1 MDGWRRWI
9 LIGSAVTV
17 TTFAAIVAA
26 NIRPP
31 QPNPIPST
39 LHQDLI
45 GPGSAGRTAPDF
57 RLRSF
62 AGGVLALSDFRG
74 QAVVLNFWASWC
86 VPCREEM
93 PILERVW
100 REFRHRGV
108 AMLGLDTADDFDDAA
123 AFLKRL
129 QITYAN
135 VYDPEQSRIQT
146 YRVTGLPTT
155 VFLDAQLRIRG
166 QVAGGYVAESG
177 YQQLRAQIQALLSPP
192 R

>member
-1 MDGWRRWI
+1 
-9 LIGSAVTV
+9 V
-17 TTFAAIVAA
+17 
-26 NIRPP
+26 
-31 QPNPIPST
+31 
-39 LHQDLI
+39 
-45 GPGSAGRTAPDF
+45 PGSVGRAAPDF

-74 QAVVLNFWASWC
+74 QVVVLNFWASWC

-100 REFRHRGV
+100 QEFRHRGI
-108 AMLGLDTADDFDDAA
+108 ATLGVDAADDFDDAA

-135 VYDPEQSRIQT
+135 VYDPEQSRLQA

-155 VFLDAQLRIRG
+155 VFLDAQLRIRA
-166 QVAGGYVAESG
+166 QLAGGYVGESG
-177 YQQLRAQIQALLSPP
+177 YQRLRAQIQSLISLS

>member
-1 MDGWRRWI
+1 MNGWRRWV
-9 LIGSAVTV
+9 LIGWAVIA
-17 TTFAAIVAA
+17 TTLAAIVAA

-31 QPNPIPST
+31 QPKPVPPTPSQT
-39 LHQDLI
+39 LTV
-45 GPGSAGRTAPDF
+45 PGSVGRAAPDF

-62 AGGVLALSDFRG
+62 AGGVLALSNFQG
-74 QAVVLNFWASWC
+74 QTVVLNFWASWC

-100 REFRHRGV
+100 REFRPRGV
-108 AMLGLDTADDFDDAA
+108 ATLGVDAADDFDDAA

-135 VYDPEQSRIQT
+135 VYDPEQTRIQA

-155 VFLDAQLRIRG
+155 VFLDTQLRIRA
-166 QVAGGYVAESG
+166 QVAGGYVGESG
-177 YQQLRAQIQALLSPP
+177 YQQLRAQIQSLVSPS

>member
-1 MDGWRRWI
+1 M
-9 LIGSAVTV
+9 A

-31 QPNPIPST
+31 QPAPVPPT
-39 LHQDLI
+39 LRPDLI
-45 GPGSAGRTAPDF
+45 APGSITRTAPDF
-57 RLRSF
+57 RLGSF
-62 AGGVLALSDFRG
+62 AGGILALSDFRG
-74 QAVVLNFWASWC
+74 QPVVLNFWASWC

-100 REFRHRGV
+100 REFRSRGV
-108 AMLGLDTADDFDDAA
+108 AVLGVDAADDFDDAA

-135 VYDPEQSRIQT
+135 VYDPEQKRIQT

-155 VFLDAQLRIRG
+155 VFLDTQLRIRA

-177 YQQLRAQIQALLSPP
+177 YQQLRAQIQALTSLP

>member
-1 MDGWRRWI
+1 M
-9 LIGSAVTV
+9 A

-26 NIRPP
+26 NIRPL
-31 QPNPIPST
+31 QPTPVPPT

-45 GPGSAGRTAPDF
+45 GPGSIARTAPDF

-86 VPCREEM
+86 IPCREEM

-108 AMLGLDTADDFDDAA
+108 TMLGVDAADDFDDAA

-135 VYDPEQSRIQT
+135 VYDPEQNRLQT

-155 VFLDAQLRIRG
+155 VFLDTHLRIRA

-177 YQQLRAQIQALLSPP
+177 YEQLRAQIQALISPP

>member
-9 LIGSAVTV
+9 LIGSAVMA

-26 NIRPP
+26 NIRP
-31 QPNPIPST
+31 QPTPVAPT

-45 GPGSAGRTAPDF
+45 GPGSVGRTAPDF

-100 REFRHRGV
+100 GEFRHRRV
-108 AMLGLDTADDFDDAA
+108 AMLGVDVADDFDDAA

-129 QITYAN
+129 QITYPN
-135 VYDPEQSRIQT
+135 VYDPEQKRIQT

-155 VFLDAQLRIRG
+155 VFLDAQLRIRA
-166 QVAGGYVAESG
+166 QVSGGYVAESG
-177 YQQLRAQIQALLSPP
+177 YQQLRAQIQPLISPP

>member
-9 LIGSAVTV
+9 LIGFAVMA

-26 NIRPP
+26 NIRPL
-31 QPNPIPST
+31 QPTPVLPT

-45 GPGSAGRTAPDF
+45 GPGSIARTAPDF

-86 VPCREEM
+86 IPCREEM

-108 AMLGLDTADDFDDAA
+108 AILGVDAADDFDDAA

-135 VYDPEQSRIQT
+135 VYDPEQNRLQT

-155 VFLDAQLRIRG
+155 VFLDTHLRIRA

-177 YQQLRAQIQALLSPP
+177 YQQLRAQIQTLLSAP

>member
-1 MDGWRRWI
+1 M
-9 LIGSAVTV
+9 A

-26 NIRPP
+26 NMRPP
-31 QPNPIPST
+31 QPTPAPST
-39 LHQDLI
+39 LHQDLS
-45 GPGSAGRTAPDF
+45 GPGSIGRTAPDF

-74 QAVVLNFWASWC
+74 QAIVLNFWASWC

-100 REFRHRGV
+100 KEFRHRGV
-108 AMLGLDTADDFDDAA
+108 TILGVNAADDFDDAA
-123 AFLKRL
+123 AFLKHL
-129 QITYAN
+129 QITYPN

-155 VFLDAQLRIRG
+155 VFLDAQLRIRA
-166 QVAGGYVAESG
+166 QIAGGYVAESG
-177 YQQLRAQIQALLSPP
+177 YQQLRTQIQVLISPP

>member
-1 MDGWRRWI
+1 MDGGRRWV
-9 LIGSAVTV
+9 LIGCAVIA

-26 NIRPP
+26 NIRSP
-31 QPNPIPST
+31 QPKPVPPT
-39 LHQDLI
+39 PYQDLTV
-45 GPGSAGRTAPDF
+45 PGLVGRPAPDF

-62 AGGVLALSDFRG
+62 AGGILALSDFRG
-74 QAVVLNFWASWC
+74 QPVVLNFWASWC

-100 REFRHRGV
+100 REFRQRGV
-108 AMLGLDTADDFDDAA
+108 TTLGVNAADDFDDAA

-135 VYDPEQSRIQT
+135 VYDPEQNRLQA

-155 VFLDAQLRIRG
+155 VFLDAQLRIRA
-166 QVAGGYVAESG
+166 QVAGGYLGESG
-177 YQQLRAQIQALLSPP
+177 YQQLRTQIQALISPP